1 MKRCSTSLIIRER
14 QIKTTMKYHLTPLRM
29 VITKKTTNNKCW
41 WECGKKQTLIHCWWA
56 YQSVCSLWKPVWRF
70 LKKVKFK
77 IPYDPGIPFLGIFP
91 RKRKVLIRK
100 DICTSMFITAL
111 FTVVKIWKQP
121 KCPSRDEWIKIW
133 YIHIYTIEYYSAIK
147 EWNIV
152 ICNNMDGSR
161 GYYAK
166 WDKSDSERQILYN
179 FIYAQ
184 NLKTQNKWT

>member
-1 MKRCSTSLIIRER
+1 MANRHTKRCSTSLIIRER

-147 EWNIV
+147 KNEILSFATTW
-152 ICNNMDGSR
+152 MDLEGIMLSEINQTV
-161 GYYAK
+161 K
-166 WDKSDSERQILYN
+166 DKYCIISFMHRI
-179 FIYAQ
+179 
-184 NLKTQNKWT
+184 